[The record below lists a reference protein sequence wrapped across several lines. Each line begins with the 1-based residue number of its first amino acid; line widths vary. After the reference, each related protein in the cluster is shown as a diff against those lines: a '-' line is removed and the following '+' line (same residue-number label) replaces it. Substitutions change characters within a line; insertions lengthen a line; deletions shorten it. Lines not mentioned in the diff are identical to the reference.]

1 MSDSKQR
8 AIGEQLALDPGS
20 GQAITRGHWL
30 VLGAAFLGWM
40 FDGVEIGLFPL
51 VVRPAFQSLGLTND
65 AQIAAW
71 NSVVVA
77 AFLLGAAAGGIV
89 FGWLGDKMGR
99 VRTMVIAILMYSV
112 FTGACAFAQQPW
124 QLGMFRFLAS
134 LGMGGE
140 WALAVALVME
150 YWPERHRPKLAGA
163 IGAAANFGFLFIA
176 VVALVK
182 PVTQDSWRW
191 MMLVGAVPALLALA
205 ISFFVP
211 ESERWKESVRAAKSK
226 AKPDGSSPGFDWTDL
241 STGAAFVIAFAT
253 GFVVLFALLMWF
265 SGAVFPAGGAAEGWG
280 RSIAGRLSAVLVIG
294 ALAWAGS
301 LLARRPAWFLA
312 IAALGIVHAFAA
324 WICRGE
330 KTWLVFSAAFVV
342 GAMGAAGSV
351 REIFSPGLRKRTLLG
366 IVFSSVP
373 LIGTWAAVSGWIPV
387 WVDQMT
393 QVEAGKQFLNPP
405 AIAKFD
411 QAQDPQSK
419 LSVLKVSLTDD
430 QWKTVRQSTAR
441 SKAWVQMMLAIGA
454 ILGCFVAPV
463 LGGIW
468 GRRPVYTLL
477 CLTSLGSCAYL
488 FRCLDTYN
496 LWFVIVVGVMGT
508 VTAAFYGWL
517 PLYLPELF
525 PTRVR
530 ATGQGLCFNF
540 GRIMAAVGTVYMGYL
555 VALFGGDYGRAMAAI
570 TLVYVLGMVL
580 IWLAPETKGKPLPE

>member
-1 MSDSKQR
+1 M
-8 AIGEQLALDPGS
+8 
-20 GQAITRGHWL
+20 
-30 VLGAAFLGWM
+30 GWM

-51 VVRPAFQSLGLTND
+51 VVRPAFQSLGLTDD

-99 VRTMVIAILMYSV
+99 VRTMVIAILVYSL
-112 FTGACAFAQQPW
+112 FTGACALAQHPW
-124 QLGMFRFLAS
+124 QLGLFRFLAS

-150 YWPERHRPKLAGA
+150 YWPEKHRPRLAGA

-176 VVALVK
+176 LVALVK

-191 MMLVGAVPALLALA
+191 MMLVGAAPALLALA
-205 ISFFVP
+205 VSLLVP
-211 ESERWKESVRAAKSK
+211 ESERWKASVRAAKDK
-226 AKPDGSSPGFDWTDL
+226 AKAAGPAAAWEWT
-241 STGAAFVIAFAT
+241 SISCAAAFFVAFAL
-253 GFVVLFALLMWF
+253 GFVLLFAALTWF
-265 SGAVFPAGGAAEGWG
+265 AGASFPAGGAAAGWG
-280 RSIAGRLSAVLVIG
+280 RAASGRLAAVLVIG
-294 ALAWAGS
+294 SLAWAGS
-301 LLARRPAWFLA
+301 LFARRPAWFLA
-312 IAALGIVHAFAA
+312 IAALGIVHAAAA
-324 WICRGE
+324 WIGRGD
-330 KTWLVFSAAFVV
+330 KTWAVFTAAFLV

-393 QVEAGKQFLNPP
+393 QVEAGKGYLN
-405 AIAKFD
+405 ASAVAEFD
-411 QAQDPQSK
+411 KAQDPKGK
-419 LSVLKVSLTDD
+419 LNVLKTALTDE
-430 QWKTVRQSTAR
+430 QWKTVRQTTAR

-463 LGGIW
+463 MGGVW
-468 GRRPVYTLL
+468 GRRPVYAIL
-477 CLTSLGSCAYL
+477 CLVSLASCTYL
-488 FRCLDTYN
+488 FRYLDAYN
-496 LWFVIVVGVMGT
+496 LWFMVIVGVVGT

-570 TLVYVLGMVL
+570 TLIYVVGMVL

>member
-1 MSDSKQR
+1 MSETTRD
-8 AIGEQLALDPGS
+8 AIAEQQPLEPG
-20 GQAITRGHWL
+20 GHQITRAHWL

-51 VVRPAFQSLGLTND
+51 IVRPAFQSLGLTDD

-99 VRTMVIAILMYSV
+99 VRTMVIAILVYSL
-112 FTGACAFAQQPW
+112 FTGACAFAQHPW
-124 QLGMFRFLAS
+124 QLGVFRFLAS

-150 YWPERHRPKLAGA
+150 YWPEKHRPKLAGA

-176 VVALVK
+176 LVALAK

-191 MMLVGAVPALLALA
+191 MMLVGAAPALLALA
-205 ISFFVP
+205 VSLLVP
-211 ESERWKESVRAAKSK
+211 ESERWKASVRASKGKS
-226 AKPDGSSPGFDWTDL
+226 AGPAPAFQWTDL
-241 STGAAFVIAFAT
+241 STGAAFFVAFAI
-253 GFVVLFALLMWF
+253 GFLLLFASLTWF
-265 SGAVFPAGGAAEGWG
+265 AGARFPAGGVAEGWG
-280 RSIAGRLSAVLVIG
+280 RSVAGRLGALLVIG
-294 ALAWAGS
+294 SLAWAGS
-301 LLARRPAWFLA
+301 LVARRPGWFL
-312 IAALGIVHAFAA
+312 IVAALGIVHAVAA
-324 WICRGE
+324 WICRGD
-330 KTWLVFSAAFVV
+330 KMWLVLTAAFLA
-342 GAMGAAGSV
+342 GAMGATGSV

-393 QVEAGKQFLNPP
+393 QVAAGKEYLSP
-405 AIAKFD
+405 AAVAEFEK
-411 QAQDPQSK
+411 AQDPKGQ
-419 LSVLKVSLTDD
+419 LNVLKTALTDD
-430 QWKTVRQSTAR
+430 QWKDVRQSTAR

-454 ILGCFVAPV
+454 ILGCYVAPV
-463 LGGIW
+463 LGGVW
-468 GRRPVYTLL
+468 GRRPVYAIL
-477 CLTSLGSCAYL
+477 CLISLASCTYL

-496 LWFVIVVGVMGT
+496 FWFVLVVGFVGV

-540 GRIMAAVGTVYMGYL
+540 GRIMAAVGTIYMGYL

-570 TLVYVLGMVL
+570 ILIYAVGMVL